1 VLFDLDGTL
10 ANSTEAHIAAWL
22 KSLEYLGIS
31 RSRELLTRLMGLSS
45 IDIARK
51 LLPPHMAERAEELA
65 DIKDGIF
72 MKEMVRLAKP
82 VLGAREVVL
91 LAKRLGMKC
100 GVVSMNPRRV
110 IIQILDTIG
119 LLELMDVIVG
129 TEDVERGKPA
139 PDPILEACMQLGV
152 NPREAVYIG
161 DSVYDV
167 QAATAAGAVSVL
179 IGSPRAGV
187 RPHFAVGSLKELIHL
202 LGRLKDCEH

>member
-1 VLFDLDGTL
+1 
-10 ANSTEAHIAAWL
+10 
-22 KSLEYLGIS
+22 
-31 RSRELLTRLMGLSS
+31 
-45 IDIARK
+45 
-51 LLPPHMAERAEELA
+51 
-65 DIKDGIF
+65 
-72 MKEMVRLAKP
+72 
-82 VLGAREVVL
+82 
-91 LAKRLGMKC
+91 
-100 GVVSMNPRRV
+100 
-110 IIQILDTIG
+110 
-119 LLELMDVIVG
+119 VIVG

-139 PDPILEACMQLGV
+139 PDPILKACMQLGV

>member
-1 VLFDLDGTL
+1 
-10 ANSTEAHIAAWL
+10 
-22 KSLEYLGIS
+22 
-31 RSRELLTRLMGLSS
+31 M
-45 IDIARK
+45 
-51 LLPPHMAERAEELA
+51 
-65 DIKDGIF
+65 
-72 MKEMVRLAKP
+72 
-82 VLGAREVVL
+82 EVVL

-179 IGSPRAGV
+179 IGPPRAGV
-187 RPHFAVGSLKELIHL
+187 RPHFVVGSLKELTHL